1 MVGQLCSVS
10 RERRPGPNC
19 DRKPGGA
26 RERLRLAPG
35 LAEGGRSTPPEVGL
49 SRQQRRQNVPGGFT
63 LVEPDAV
70 AGGEVLPVVLLIDD
84 VFTSA
89 ATVPEGARILRRTGA
104 SRASAA
110 AAAPT
115 LNRNA
120 AHLQQ
125 AGRSMPG

>member
-89 ATVPEGARILRRTGA
+89 ATVPEGARILRRTGLA
-104 SRASAA
+104 SIRGSG
-110 AAAPT
+110 
-115 LNRNA
+115 LLR
-120 AHLQQ
+120 
-125 AGRSMPG
+125 RRR